1 METQIVFSLKELF
14 MAGLLI
20 ALIALVIYIIL
31 VLREVLLSV
40 KTVRTLVEEKRE
52 NIDQILEIT
61 PSIMGSVDHITGI
74 AAKSTDSLYH
84 GAMGIVDKF
93 KK

>member
-1 METQIVFSLKELF
+1 METQIVFSLKELL
-14 MAGLLI
+14 MAGLFI

-31 VLREVLLSV
+31 LLREVLLSV
-40 KTVRTLVEEKRE
+40 KLLRTVVNEKRE

-61 PSIMGSVDHITGI
+61 PSIMGKVDHIAGLAEKGTE
-74 AAKSTDSLYH
+74 TVVH
-84 GAMGIVDKF
+84 GAMGIVDRF